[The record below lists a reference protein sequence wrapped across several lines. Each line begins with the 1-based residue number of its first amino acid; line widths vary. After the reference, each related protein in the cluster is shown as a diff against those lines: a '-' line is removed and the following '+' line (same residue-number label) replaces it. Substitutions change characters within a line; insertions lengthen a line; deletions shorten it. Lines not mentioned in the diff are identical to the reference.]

1 MIVSWVGEQ
10 VDVCLCWFEQRA
22 NVLMGKYT
30 WHYLEKHL
38 PHYLGEINPHNEK
51 IIQIFG
57 DQGGYWEA
65 RESCSVLFS
74 LCLHVCSLQKWYF
87 YLMCIILE
95 PSEKDVPLWTAPI
108 LFESLAFCLSVP
120 CLPLIL
126 EQKDL
131 ESPTLTWRC
140 PHHVQLTDHYCVLVS
155 KKSKVK
161 VTWPRNGQARNMS

>member
-1 MIVSWVGEQ
+1 MSVCAGLNRGQTSWWANTRGITWRNICRTISEKLTPTTRKSYRFLAIRVATERLGNRA
-10 VDVCLCWFEQRA
+10 VC
-22 NVLMGKYT
+22 N
-30 WHYLEKHL
+30 
-38 PHYLGEINPHNEK
+38 
-51 IIQIFG
+51 
-57 DQGGYWEA
+57 
-65 RESCSVLFS
+65 SLFS

-155 KKSKVK
+155 KKPKVK